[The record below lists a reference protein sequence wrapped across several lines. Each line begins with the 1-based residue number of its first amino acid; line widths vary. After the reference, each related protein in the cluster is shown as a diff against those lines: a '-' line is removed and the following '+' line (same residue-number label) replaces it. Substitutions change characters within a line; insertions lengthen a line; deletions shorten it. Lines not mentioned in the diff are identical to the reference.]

1 MRCLRLVD
9 RDGNNYVIPKCIEE
23 EDGGANRRLK
33 RFSPWMAGYF
43 LKGARR
49 PVRPKL
55 DQLAASAGTAVGTQL
70 WNESHCY

>member
-33 RFSPWMAGYF
+33 RFSPWQDIFSRAH
-43 LKGARR
+43 
-49 PVRPKL
+49 V
-55 DQLAASAGTAVGTQL
+55 DQSDLS
-70 WNESHCY
+70 